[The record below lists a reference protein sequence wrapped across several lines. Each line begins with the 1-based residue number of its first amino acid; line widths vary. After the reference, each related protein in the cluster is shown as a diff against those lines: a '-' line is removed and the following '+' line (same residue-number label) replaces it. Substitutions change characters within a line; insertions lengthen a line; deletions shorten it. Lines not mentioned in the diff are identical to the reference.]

1 MQFQNAIITEQGVRI
16 FQAALANNPVVF
28 TKCLFSGSP
37 TPLTGSMTALPEPT
51 WGDGHVTNYASNDS
65 GGDFII
71 YASAT
76 NATDYGYAYGYG
88 IYGYLQNEGIE
99 NETLLVVANYD
110 GNVTYVSEAS
120 GPYTRFHFAITIK
133 LSMANDVIS
142 VEPRYNGLVSSAA
155 FQNLAN
161 RTVTTHS
168 ATDAIVGDPQI
179 VRGQKHFY
187 DTTYFGGES
196 NAPYIEIETD
206 RDNGSMYLKA
216 EHSSQQIRIQMKP
229 KLYGD
234 DSNNNVYVN
243 TNISPSGDGL
253 VSLGVSE
260 HRWFEMNTYSLWA
273 SERVGVSNAEY
284 GGTYIGPGS
293 IEFLNA
299 NDDSIGTIGIQNDT
313 TLNIDGNG
321 RPVHI
326 TALTVDSGMSVVG
339 STELQGATY
348 VRSLLWANDDIRCDG
363 SITINSVALTGVGN
377 MLSVNK
383 STTIS
388 GNVTCAQLFMSS
400 NVMGINGAGGEPYYI
415 GVNNGVLQIGMNNSG
430 TNISGGGLKVSS
442 LNASNA
448 TISALTVESA
458 NLTLSALRFTDD
470 AQLDDGNYPFIY
482 QTPETMTNP
491 QIPIG
496 CMFMAYVSNSSPI
509 LMGNRIPAAA
519 TINTVDLVPDDSGKV
534 GMSQNALVIQRSN
547 VPNAMGFVALSPVT
561 FWDSDIQ
568 KYVNITLV
576 MRVA

>member
-37 TPLTGSMTALPEPT
+37 TPLTPSMTALPEPT
-51 WGDGHVTNYASNDS
+51 WGDGHVTNYAANDN

-133 LSMANDVIS
+133 LSMAAGVIS
-142 VEPRYNGLVSSAA
+142 IAPHYNGLVSDVA
-155 FQNLAN
+155 FQNLAD

-168 ATDAIVGDPQI
+168 AADAMVGDPQI

-187 DTTYFGGES
+187 NTTYFGGES

-206 RDNGSMYLKA
+206 RDTGSMYLKA

-229 KLYGD
+229 KDYGD

-253 VSLGVSE
+253 VSLGSNE
-260 HRWFEMNTYSLWA
+260 HKWFEMNTYSLWA
-273 SERVGVSNAEY
+273 SDHVGVSNQY
-284 GGTYIGPGS
+284 GRTSIGSEG

-313 TLNIDGNG
+313 TFNIDGNG
-321 RPVHI
+321 SPVHI
-326 TALTVDSGMSVVG
+326 TSLTVDNGMSVVG
-339 STELQGATY
+339 SIELQGSTY

-363 SITINSVALTGVGN
+363 SITINSVTLTGVGN

-442 LNASNA
+442 LNATRA
-448 TISALTVESA
+448 TISDLTVNSA
-458 NLTLSALRFTDD
+458 DLTLSALNFTDD
-470 AQLDDGNYPFIY
+470 AQLDNGNYPFIY

-496 CMFMAYVSNSSPI
+496 CMFMAYVSCSSPI

-519 TINTVDLVPDDSGKV
+519 TINTVDLVTDNSGKV
-534 GMSQNALVIQRSN
+534 GMSLNALVIQRSN
-547 VPNAMGFVALSPVT
+547 VPNHMGFVALSPVT
-561 FWDSDIQ
+561 FWDGDIH